1 MQKWFKTHGVHTEPP
16 WLFVSNVY
24 TDEMEQM
31 KWNYSHI
38 KHRHNYEDT

>member
-24 TDEMEQM
+24 TSHETDEMELFSYKTQA
-31 KWNYSHI
+31 
-38 KHRHNYEDT
+38 